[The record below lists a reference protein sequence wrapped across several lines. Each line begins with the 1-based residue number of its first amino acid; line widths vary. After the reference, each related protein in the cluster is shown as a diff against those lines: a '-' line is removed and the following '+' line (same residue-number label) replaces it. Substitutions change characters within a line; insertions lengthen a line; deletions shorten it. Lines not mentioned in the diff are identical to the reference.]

1 MKIDELLKME
11 VFQDDTGITPYCL
24 WCTNSCNKC
33 TSNCVSSCADSCDAG
48 CVSGCVDGC
57 SEANYSSC
65 TSLCAAVSTKCLV
78 ACTSNGAVEIENI

>member
-33 TSNCVSSCADSCDAG
+33 TSNCVSSCADSCDAVVRKQIVHRAHH
-48 CVSGCVDGC
+48 CVLQFQRN
-57 SEANYSSC
+57 A
-65 TSLCAAVSTKCLV
+65 L
-78 ACTSNGAVEIENI
+78 